1 MANKYQFQLMIVKVL
16 KGYIRSM
23 RLVSGEIQS
32 AEKST

>member
-1 MANKYQFQLMIVKVL
+1 MIVKVL
-16 KGYIRSM
+16 KRYIRSM